1 MICRRGVFLSF
12 MMMMIL
18 NEWSRVL
25 RIAADRLRRDLT
37 ATRRRFGIKSKVR
50 FAALLIVVFCG
61 IMRKNT
67 VLEFVDY
74 DKILCRTVHCL
85 NVICYMNVYFTC
97 SYSCIVVILCVSR
110 IKINERMNERWHMVS
125 FVYYTAHSLSKALRE
140 IN

>member
-50 FAALLIVVFCG
+50 FAALLIVVFLWNYA
-61 IMRKNT
+61 KK
-67 VLEFVDY
+67 Y
-74 DKILCRTVHCL
+74 CL
-85 NVICYMNVYFTC
+85 GVRG
-97 SYSCIVVILCVSR
+97 L
-110 IKINERMNERWHMVS
+110 
-125 FVYYTAHSLSKALRE
+125 
-140 IN
+140 